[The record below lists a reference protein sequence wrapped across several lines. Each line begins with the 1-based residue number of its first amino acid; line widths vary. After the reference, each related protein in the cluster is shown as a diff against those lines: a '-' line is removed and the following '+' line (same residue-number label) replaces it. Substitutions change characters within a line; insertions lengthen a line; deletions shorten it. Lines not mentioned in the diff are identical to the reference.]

1 MDKIILN
8 DGNKDIEFDLLDTF
22 SVEDK
27 EYASLISKDEEL
39 YIMEV
44 DIDGDEAVFKT
55 IEDKKEFDEILA
67 LYIEL
72 LDEYED
78 EQWER
83 LRWKQQYKKIKK

>member
-27 EYASLISKDEEL
+27 EYASLMSKDDEL

-44 DIDGDEAVFKT
+44 DFDGDEAVFKT
-55 IEDKKEFDEILA
+55 IDNKKEFDEILA

-78 EQWER
+78 EQ
-83 LRWKQQYKKIKK
+83 

>member
-1 MDKIILN
+1 MRGNMDKIILN

-27 EYASLISKDEEL
+27 EYASLMSKDDEL

-44 DIDGDEAVFKT
+44 DFDGDEAVFKT
-55 IEDKKEFDEILA
+55 IDNKKEFDEILA

-78 EQWER
+78 EQ
-83 LRWKQQYKKIKK
+83 

>member
-78 EQWER
+78 EQ
-83 LRWKQQYKKIKK
+83 